1 MIIDSTE
8 FSDSNCDTF
17 GYMLE
22 EAYKVNM
29 DITVVM
35 EMMFNDYYC
44 ASILC
49 DNLAFEWCDPN
60 VMLDTVIHR
69 YNKIYN
75 AKFPLLQQ
83 KYERYIDMWYAGY
96 LYKYWVDSMNLN
108 WSMAP
113 IILEILPWKEYMR
126 RESRYAYDGPYYSIE
141 DATKRYF
148 EDIMDLKRRDKIGNI
163 NELTNHYEIT
173 SDNVDIGYMQPILI
187 SAKTPEEAIDEY
199 CKKFNIKNKPV
210 QLNDSIKFHIE
221 ADGYTE
227 YEINCLP
234 SLKLIDFFYKKIRQV
249 FILEFH
255 TRKVQIQGGI
265 NTGE

>member
-1 MIIDSTE
+1 MIVDDFAE
-8 FSDSNCDTF
+8 YNYDTF
-17 GYMLE
+17 GYMIW
-22 EAYKVNM
+22 EAYERNIDLSVL
-29 DITVVM
+29 VHF
-35 EMMFNDYYC
+35 MFNDYYC
-44 ASILC
+44 ARVLC

-60 VMLDTVIHR
+60 VMLDTALHR
-69 YNKIYN
+69 YKKIYN
-75 AKFPLLQQ
+75 SNIPLVQQ
-83 KYERYIDMWYAGY
+83 DNDCYINMWFGGY
-96 LYKYWVDSMNLN
+96 LYKYWIDSLGLS
-108 WSMAP
+108 WSMIP
-113 IILEILPWKEYMR
+113 IILEILPWKEYIW
-126 RESRYAYDGPYYSIE
+126 RESRYADEGPEYSIE

-210 QLNDSIKFHIE
+210 QLNDSIKFHME

-234 SLKLIDFFYKKIRQV
+234 SLKLIDFFYKKSDKYSYWS
-249 FILEFH
+249 FIPEKFKY
-255 TRKVQIQGGI
+255 RGNQYW
-265 NTGE
+265 